1 METYR
6 FIDIEFTP
14 KDNKSILLNFDKDIE
29 LNHLDY
35 QVSCNKKYFN
45 NVLQWMLEDIE
56 NSSFETKFIYIDNL
70 YHYLMNN
77 LEDIYDD
84 KRFYIEKANYFLRK
98 IYNYKD
104 SIGFP
109 LYDQTFNEMTF
120 TIHNF
125 LIKIDELECKKSI
138 IKKELELAEFE
149 KSLSKISWYR
159 DVFIDGS

>member
-1 METYR
+1 
-6 FIDIEFTP
+6 
-14 KDNKSILLNFDKDIE
+14 
-29 LNHLDY
+29 
-35 QVSCNKKYFN
+35 
-45 NVLQWMLEDIE
+45 MLEDIE
-56 NSSFETKFIYIDNL
+56 NTGYETKFIYIDNF

-84 KRFYIEKANYFLRK
+84 KKFYIEKANYFLTK

-109 LYDQTFNEMTF
+109 LYDEAFDEMKF

-125 LIKIDELECKKSI
+125 LFKIDELECKKSI
-138 IKKELELAEFE
+138 MKKELELAEFE
-149 KSLSKISWYR
+149 KSLSKTSWYR